1 MKSHILAR
9 ICLAAALCLP
19 ALAPSSAAE
28 VKVLTAGAF
37 KQVVLAL
44 VPDFET
50 QTGNKVV
57 VDNDTAGGL
66 QKRIESGEAF
76 DVAIITPAIVDGL
89 AASGKIVPNSRVNL
103 ATVSIGVVVKEGAPK
118 PDISTVEAFKNALLA
133 AKSVAY
139 IDPASGGSSGI
150 YVDKLLERLGIAD
163 QVRPKAKLKKG
174 GYVADLIVSGEAEL
188 GVHQISEIVPVKGA
202 VLVGPLPK
210 EIQNTTTYAA
220 GLSAA
225 AQNKD
230 AAQALIKTFS
240 GPLPRQRVQSQRHGA
255 RELRD
260 HAFGRRCATARS
272 PRRHYRAGHRANP
285 GLGNIVLFSRRFCRT
300 DRQRDRLVAWIC
312 GRRHVDRPAHRRP
325 DLAAG
330 WPHHRCPRRTTSIAG
345 EFAVLRRRSR
355 ACWSCLM
362 LCRSICSP
370 GCSLVW
376 EWAPDFMT
384 RSSPRSAACTA
395 AKHADRSPA

>member
-1 MKSHILAR
+1 MKTDNVALQLSEKRMTKTSIRQGKIQTLMRFKQKMILLVAESVKNASLAPNFGPPDGKSNRVPSMKSHILGCV
-9 ICLAAALCLP
+9 CLAAALCLP
-19 ALAPSSAAE
+19 LTSSSAAD

-44 VPDFET
+44 VPDFEK
-50 QTGNKVV
+50 QTGNKVI

-76 DVAIITPAIVDGL
+76 DVAIITPTIVDGL

-118 PDISTVEAFKNALLA
+118 PDIGTVEAFKNALLS

-220 GLSAA
+220 GLSAI

-240 GPLPRQRVQSQRHGA
+240 
-255 RELRD
+255 
-260 HAFGRRCATARS
+260 
-272 PRRHYRAGHRANP
+272 
-285 GLGNIVLFSRRFCRT
+285 
-300 DRQRDRLVAWIC
+300 
-312 GRRHVDRPAHRRP
+312 
-325 DLAAG
+325 
-330 WPHHRCPRRTTSIAG
+330 
-345 EFAVLRRRSR
+345 
-355 ACWSCLM
+355 
-362 LCRSICSP
+362 
-370 GCSLVW
+370 
-376 EWAPDFMT
+376 
-384 RSSPRSAACTA
+384 
-395 AKHADRSPA
+395 SPAAANVFKAKGMEPAN

>member
-1 MKSHILAR
+1 MKSHILGCV
-9 ICLAAALCLP
+9 CLAAVLCLP
-19 ALAPSSAAE
+19 ALTSSSAAD

-44 VPDFET
+44 VPDFEK
-50 QTGNKVV
+50 QTGNKVI

-76 DVAIITPAIVDGL
+76 DVAIITPTIVDGL

-118 PDISTVEAFKNALLA
+118 PDIGTVEAFKNALLS

-240 GPLPRQRVQSQRHGA
+240 GPA
-255 RELRD
+255 
-260 HAFGRRCATARS
+260 A
-272 PRRHYRAGHRANP
+272 ANVFKAK
-285 GLGNIVLFSRRFCRT
+285 GME
-300 DRQRDRLVAWIC
+300 
-312 GRRHVDRPAHRRP
+312 PAN
-325 DLAAG
+325 
-330 WPHHRCPRRTTSIAG
+330 
-345 EFAVLRRRSR
+345 
-355 ACWSCLM
+355 
-362 LCRSICSP
+362 
-370 GCSLVW
+370 
-376 EWAPDFMT
+376 
-384 RSSPRSAACTA
+384 
-395 AKHADRSPA
+395 